1 MTFLRIYGC
10 MLFSSFIF
18 VMFHYVLGYYSIL
31 LGFSC
36 GFRRSTVEIKD
47 RIVSLRNKAG
57 LSQVKLAKGISVSA
71 GNVSDWET
79 GRAKPGADALRNL
92 SRFFNVSIDWIV
104 TGYEAGQDGN
114 TLQDEI
120 QNRKSAGSENSNML
134 NYNEEKRKKLKQVDV
149 TEEEEIILQIYRDFS
164 LDDKE
169 FFKNMMAARHAQ
181 YTGSMKRK
189 GRLSDTENNE
199 EAASAEYSEGELA

>member
-1 MTFLRIYGC
+1 M
-10 MLFSSFIF
+10 
-18 VMFHYVLGYYSIL
+18 
-31 LGFSC
+31 
-36 GFRRSTVEIKD
+36 EIKD

-134 NYNEEKRKKLKQVDV
+134 NYNEEKRKKLKQIDV

-199 EAASAEYSEGELA
+199 EAASTEYSEGELA